1 MHGRTILI
9 AGGCI
14 AIGAACVAFLH
25 FAVPSVPLAL
35 AVLIGFW
42 PSLLILVRQHLRG
55 TSHDRD

>member
-1 MHGRTILI
+1 MHGRTVLI

-35 AVLIGFW
+35 AVVIGIW
-42 PSLLILVRQHLRG
+42 PSVLFLVRQRLRG
-55 TSHDRD
+55 TSRDRD